1 MADLSVE
8 IFGKTLRNPV
18 MNASGTLGYGSEI
31 EPLWHVDTLGAYVSK
46 GLSEHP
52 HHGNPP
58 PRLWEERSALI
69 NNVGLQNIGLKRFF
83 DEVFPLFRERETPVI
98 INFFGFTEEE
108 YVRAAVGIREDPLIL
123 ALEMNLSCPNVKQGG
138 MCLGKHAEDVFRVVR
153 RVKAATG
160 IPLCAKLT
168 PEVTDI
174 GAIAAAAYEAGADAI
189 TVFNTLPAAA
199 VDVEEKRMPVRGGL
213 SGPFLKTVA
222 LRAVADISAA
232 VPVPVIGTGGVC
244 DWMDALAFL
253 LAGATAV
260 QVGTATFIDPFAIPK
275 IVKGIGTYMDSHAI
289 PAVDGIRGLARC
301 SESSLMNRP

>member
-1 MADLSVE
+1 MADLSVK
-8 IFGKTLRNPV
+8 IFGKSLRNPV

-31 EPLWHVDTLGAYVSK
+31 EPLWPVDTLGAYVSK
-46 GLSEHP
+46 GLSEQP

-58 PRLWEERSALI
+58 PRLWEEKSALI
-69 NNVGLQNIGLKRFF
+69 NSVGLQNIGLKRFF

-108 YVRAAVGIREDPLIL
+108 YVRAAVGIRDDPLIV
-123 ALEMNLSCPNVKQGG
+123 ALEMNLSCPNVTQGG
-138 MCLGKHAEDVFRVVR
+138 MCLGKHVEDVFRVVR

-174 GAIAAAAYEAGADAI
+174 SAIARAAYEAGADAI

-199 VDVEEKRMPVRGGL
+199 VDVEERRMPVRGGL

-232 VPVPVIGTGGVC
+232 LPVPVIGVGGIM

-275 IVKGIGTYMDSHAI
+275 IIKGIGTYMDSHAI
-289 PAVDGIRGLARC
+289 PTLDLIRGAARAQ
-301 SESSLMNRP
+301 NRAL

>member
-1 MADLSVE
+1 MADLSVRL
-8 IFGKTLRNPV
+8 FGKTLRNPV

-31 EPLWHVDTLGAYVSK
+31 EPLWRVDTLGAYVSK

-58 PRLWEERSALI
+58 PRLWEEKSALI
-69 NNVGLQNIGLKRFF
+69 NSVGLQNIGMKRFF

-108 YVRAAVGIREDPLIL
+108 YVRAAVAIRDDPLIL
-123 ALEMNLSCPNVKQGG
+123 ALEMNLSCPNVKAGG
-138 MCLGKHAEDVFRVVR
+138 MCLGKQAEDVFRVVK

-160 IPLCAKLT
+160 IPVCAKLT

-174 GAIAAAAYEAGADAI
+174 GAIAAAACEAGADAI

-199 VDVEEKRMPVRGGL
+199 VDVEERRMPVRGGL

-232 VPVPVIGTGGVC
+232 LPVPVIGTGGIM

-260 QVGTATFIDPFAIPK
+260 QVGTATFIDPFAIPR
-275 IVKGIGTYMDSHAI
+275 IIKGIATYMDSHGI
-289 PAVDGIRGLARC
+289 SGVDRIRGAARAQ
-301 SESSLMNRP
+301 NRAL

>member
-1 MADLSVE
+1 MADLSVRM
-8 IFGKTLRNPV
+8 FGKNLRNPV

-31 EPLWHVDTLGAYVSK
+31 EPLWSVDTLGAYVSK
-46 GLSEHP
+46 GLSAQP

-58 PRLWEERSALI
+58 PRLWEEKSALI
-69 NNVGLQNIGLKRFF
+69 NSVGLQNIGLKRFF

-108 YVRAAVGIREDPLIL
+108 YVRAAVGIRDDPLIV

-138 MCLGKHAEDVFRVVR
+138 MCLGKQAEDVFRVVR

-174 GAIAAAAYEAGADAI
+174 SAIARAAYEAGADAI

-199 VDVEEKRMPVRGGL
+199 VDVEERRMPVRGGL

-232 VPVPVIGTGGVC
+232 LPVPVIGTGGIM

-275 IVKGIGTYMDSHAI
+275 IIKGIGTYMDSHAI
-289 PAVDGIRGLARC
+289 SGVDQIRGAARAK
-301 SESSLMNRP
+301 NRAL